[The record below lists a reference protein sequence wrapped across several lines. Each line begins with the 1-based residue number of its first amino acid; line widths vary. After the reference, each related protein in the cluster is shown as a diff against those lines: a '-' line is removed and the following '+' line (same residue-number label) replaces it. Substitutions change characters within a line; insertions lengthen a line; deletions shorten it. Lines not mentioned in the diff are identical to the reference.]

1 MATENFRMRDTGR
14 DLRRVSPRIDV
25 EALCWETIGDRE
37 TSALLVD
44 VSTHGARVERPYIG
58 GRIEYEVPLQLEV
71 PGIDEVMWAR
81 GDVMFDE
88 LVPVRSPMSKGG
100 PFGLI
105 RRTGY
110 RIAVAAARDLRLLRD
125 YVYDMHSVKLAKLAE
140 NDEQH
145 DLSFASCYLRG

>member
-1 MATENFRMRDTGR
+1 MR

-25 EALCWETIGDRE
+25 EALCWETIGERE

-44 VSTHGARVERPYIG
+44 VSTQGARVERPYIG
-58 GRIEYEVPLQLEV
+58 GRIEYEVPLQIEV

-81 GDVMFDE
+81 GDVVFDK
-88 LVPVRSPMSKGG
+88 LVPDTKHGG

-110 RIAVAAARDLRLLRD
+110 RIAIAAARDLRLLRD
-125 YVYDMHSVKLAKLAE
+125 YVYDTYAARRPVEVEDEPLA
-140 NDEQH
+140 
-145 DLSFASCYLRG
+145 FASCYLRG